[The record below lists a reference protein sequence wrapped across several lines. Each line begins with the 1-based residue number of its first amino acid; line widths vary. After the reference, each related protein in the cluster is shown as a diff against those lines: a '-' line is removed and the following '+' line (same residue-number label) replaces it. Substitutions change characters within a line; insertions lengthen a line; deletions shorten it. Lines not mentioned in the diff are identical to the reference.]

1 MSAPDHP
8 DAALA
13 AAPARPSRTT
23 RFPLGRWVGFT
34 VLGESLGFL
43 IPVSGFALAAT
54 LGLDAWS
61 TWLLLVVFGAGEGA
75 LLGLGQA
82 TGLRG
87 SSAEVPVGRWIAATA
102 VAASVAW
109 SIGMLPSTLAD
120 LGVAID
126 WASPA
131 TWVVAGV
138 AGLALLATIPTAQF
152 PLLARVGVPRAWR
165 WVPLNMGAWLVG
177 LVFTFLPSP
186 FVDES
191 TPAPM
196 MFAAFGVAGVLMA
209 STVAVLTGLGLR
221 RMLRR
226 A

>member
-1 MSAPDHP
+1 M
-8 DAALA
+8 
-13 AAPARPSRTT
+13 
-23 RFPLGRWVGFT
+23 GFT

-61 TWLLLVVFGAGEGA
+61 RWLLLVVFGAGEGA
-75 LLGLGQA
+75 LLGLGQS

-87 SSAEVPVGRWIAATA
+87 SSAEVPAGRWIAATA

-109 SIGMLPSTLAD
+109 SIGMLPSTLSD
-120 LGVAID
+120 VGLAID

-131 TWVVAGV
+131 TWAVAGV
-138 AGLALLATIPTAQF
+138 AGLVLLATIPTAQL
-152 PLLARVGVPRAWR
+152 PVLARAGVPGAWR

-196 MFAAFGVAGVLMA
+196 MFAGFGIAGVLMA
-209 STVAVLTGLGLR
+209 STVALLTGLGLR